1 MYVAPTTASFDPN
14 RYLYGTFPD
23 DSHGQGALVAH
34 ACLRTAPQRPSSHST
49 TAATSCC
56 TAASSQ
62 LNTHTHTHAH
72 KCTLLYVMQ
81 HSYTARVR
89 CSQASGGL
97 CESTRRQKMV
107 RLTTLSTELTDGE
120 VLSPKAYYH
129 GLVSTFG
136 LSVIQWP
143 LSPSTLTKA
152 AA

>member
-1 MYVAPTTASFDPN
+1 MYVAPTTASFGPN
-14 RYLYGTFPD
+14 WYLYGTFPD

-49 TAATSCC
+49 TAATSSC

-62 LNTHTHTHAH
+62 LNTHTHTH

-81 HSYTARVR
+81 HPYTERVR

-97 CESTRRQKMV
+97 CKSSRRQKIV
-107 RLTTLSTELTDGE
+107 RLTALSTKLTDGE
-120 VLSPKAYYH
+120 FLSPSA
-129 GLVSTFG
+129 LSWLSQQFG

-143 LSPSTLTKA
+143 SPPPTLAKA
-152 AA
+152 AARF